1 MISSLGLQTTTHAS
15 RILQREARLKIKE
28 TPKIVF
34 AFKKKAMEEVRRQD
48 PSYIDW
54 QGAPKTAAE
63 AVALFSRYRAS
74 GLNPEMWPEAFCY
87 VSRELDDEQGALFEE
102 WLVAPQGISKTA
114 QMYQTDPQ
122 SEAVRLQLL
131 AEAEARD
138 AADLARK
145 LEQQAKISPLE
156 PEQAPMEECTE
167 LVFDDMDTEDDEKA
181 PPCALKPSER

>member
-1 MISSLGLQTTTHAS
+1 MISSLGLQTITHAS

-28 TPKIVF
+28 TPKNCVCIQ
-34 AFKKKAMEEVRRQD
+34 KKAMEEVRRQD
-48 PSYIDW
+48 PTYIDW

-131 AEAEARD
+131 AESLGAMV
-138 AADLARK
+138 
-145 LEQQAKISPLE
+145 P
-156 PEQAPMEECTE
+156 T
-167 LVFDDMDTEDDEKA
+167 
-181 PPCALKPSER
+181 